1 VPRRCGGSGE
11 AGRRRALAAP
21 SRPPRH
27 PLCGIYWFFFFC
39 VSYVFV
45 CGWYIYVSVS
55 VSIFCDCSHVYASPP
70 APASVCASVYAHTVS
85 VSIFCDCSHVYAS
98 PPAPA
103 SVCASVYAH
112 TSVYVC
118 ELVMIRYGK
127 ASPGADFLPPTH
139 TYTLPGL
146 CFLAF
151 SPHLALPSLNLIP
164 LEQAVS
170 TFRGSLR
177 ETCKGEV
184 FWRGL
189 RSL

>member
-1 VPRRCGGSGE
+1 VGARGVEGVPRRCGGSGE

-27 PLCGIYWFFFFC
+27 PLCGIYWFFFFAC
-39 VSYVFV
+39 LMSLSAA
-45 CGWYIYVSVS
+45 G
-55 VSIFCDCSHVYASPP
+55 IFMCL
-70 APASVCASVYAHTVS
+70 VS

-118 ELVMIRYGK
+118 ELVLIRYGK

-139 TYTLPGL
+139 TYTHFP
-146 CFLAF
+146 FYAF
-151 SPHLALPSLNLIP
+151 LPSPPISPSP
-164 LEQAVS
+164 LS
-170 TFRGSLR
+170 ILSLWSR
-177 ETCKGEV
+177 QC
-184 FWRGL
+184 R
-189 RSL
+189 RSGAACEKHARARYSGAG